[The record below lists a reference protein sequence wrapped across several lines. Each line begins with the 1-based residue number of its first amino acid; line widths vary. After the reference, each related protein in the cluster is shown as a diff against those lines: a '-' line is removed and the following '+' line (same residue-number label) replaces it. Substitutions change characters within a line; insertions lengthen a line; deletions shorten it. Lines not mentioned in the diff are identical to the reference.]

1 MKGQLPTGLLAR
13 NEGALEY
20 ISAVQSVLA
29 NLRLRQ
35 FRNFEEL
42 ELNFPRAGVAIIG
55 ENGSGKSNLLESIYY
70 LEIFRSFRGGSDEQ
84 LVRFGGE
91 AFHVR
96 CRIETDDRTNE
107 IAVGYELRSRRKR
120 AVIDGAEPERMSDA
134 LGRLGVVIFSPSDVE
149 IVAGAPGERRRFL
162 DILLS
167 LNVPGYLPALQR
179 YRQLL
184 KNRNAV
190 LRSGRVDQA
199 LLGVWE
205 DALVEHGARLVVDR
219 AGWVAAHAASFSS
232 KYSAISGGVSA
243 AIRYE
248 CGIRGQ
254 LDFADELQVRERFR
268 EDLRRLAPR
277 EQERRQT
284 LSGPHRDELVFR
296 YQAGES
302 EVDLRE
308 FGSGGQVRTA
318 AIALRM
324 IEAETIHA
332 ARNRDCLVLLDDVF
346 AELDVPR
353 SRRIMELLE
362 AEERGQVILTAPK
375 ESDVQVRGG
384 RLETWRIAAGKV
396 FS

>member
-1 MKGQLPTGLLAR
+1 
-13 NEGALEY
+13 
-20 ISAVQSVLA
+20 VQSVLA

-42 ELNFPRAGVAIIG
+42 ELTFPRAGVAIIG

-70 LEIFRSFRGGSDEQ
+70 LEIFRSFRGATDEQ
-84 LVRFGGE
+84 LVRFGAE

-96 CRIETDDRTNE
+96 GRIDASERTSE
-107 IAVGYELRSRRKR
+107 LGIGYELRSRRKR
-120 AVIDGAEPERMSDA
+120 VLLDGGEPERMSDA

-167 LNVPGYLPALQR
+167 LNVPGYLSALQR

-205 DALVEHGARLVVDR
+205 DALIEHGARLVVER
-219 AGWVAAHAASFSS
+219 ANWVAAHAASFAG
-232 KYSAISGGVSA
+232 KYMAISGGINA
-243 AIRYE
+243 CIRYA
-248 CGIRGQ
+248 CGIRGE
-254 LDFADELQVRERFR
+254 LDYADELQVRERFR
-268 EDLRRLAPR
+268 EDLKRLAPR
-277 EQERRQT
+277 ERERRQT
-284 LSGPHRDELVFR
+284 LSGPHRDDLVFMFNSG
-296 YQAGES
+296 QN

-332 ARNRDCLVLLDDVF
+332 VRGRDCLVLLDDVF

-362 AEERGQVILTAPK
+362 ADERGQVILTAPK
-375 ESDVQVRGG
+375 ESDIQVRGG

-396 FS
+396 FA

>member
-1 MKGQLPTGLLAR
+1 VHS
-13 NEGALEY
+13 ALT
-20 ISAVQSVLA
+20 

-42 ELNFPRAGVAIIG
+42 ELDIPCAGVAIIG
-55 ENGSGKSNLLESIYY
+55 ENGSGKTNLLESIYY
-70 LEIFRSFRGGSDEQ
+70 LEIFRSFRGGTDEQ
-84 LVRFGGE
+84 LVRFGAD

-96 CRIETDDRTNE
+96 GRMELDTRATE
-107 IAVGYELRSRRKR
+107 IAVGYEQRSRRKR
-120 AVIDGAEPERMSDA
+120 VAVDSVEPERMTDA
-134 LGRLGVVIFSPSDVE
+134 LGQLGVVVFSPSDVE
-149 IVAGAPGERRRFL
+149 IIAGAPGERRRFL

-167 LNVPGYLPALQR
+167 LNLPGYLPALQR

-184 KNRNAV
+184 KNRNAI

-205 DALVEHGARLVVDR
+205 EPLVEHGARLIAGR
-219 AGWVAAHAASFSS
+219 ALWVAVHQASYAA
-232 KYSAISGGVSA
+232 KYAAIGGGVQASMS
-243 AIRYE
+243 YE
-248 CGIRGQ
+248 CGVRGD
-254 LDFADELQVRERFR
+254 LDFDNEAQLRERFR
-268 EDLRRLAPR
+268 ADLHRLAPR
-277 EQERRQT
+277 ERERGQT

-296 YQAGES
+296 YDTGGSQA
-302 EVDLRE
+302 DLRE

-332 ARNRDCLVLLDDVF
+332 ARQRDCLVLLDDVF

-362 AEERGQVILTAPK
+362 SEERGQVILTAPK
-375 ESDVQVRGG
+375 ESDIQVRGG
-384 RLETWRIAAGKV
+384 RLDTWRIAAGKI

>member
-1 MKGQLPTGLLAR
+1 M
-13 NEGALEY
+13 
-20 ISAVQSVLA
+20 QSVLA

-70 LEIFRSFRGGSDEQ
+70 LEIFRSFRGATDDQ
-84 LVRFGGE
+84 LVRFGGD

-96 CRIETDDRTNE
+96 GRIESSERTNE
-107 IAVGYELRSRRKR
+107 VGVGYELRSRRKR
-120 AVIDGAEPERMSDA
+120 VLVDGAEPERMA
-134 LGRLGVVIFSPSDVE
+134 EAIGRLGVVIFSPSDVE

-167 LNVPGYLPALQR
+167 LNAPGYLAALQR

-205 DALVEHGARLVVDR
+205 DALVEHGARLAVER
-219 AGWVAAHAASFSS
+219 AGWVSAHAASFAA
-232 KYSAISGGVSA
+232 KYTAISGAVKA
-243 AIRYE
+243 CIRYD
-248 CGIRGQ
+248 CGIRGD

-277 EQERRQT
+277 ERERGQT
-284 LSGPHRDELVFR
+284 LSGPHRDELVFLFS
-296 YQAGES
+296 AGEN

-375 ESDVQVRGG
+375 ESDIQLRGG

-396 FS
+396 FA